1 MPACSRT
8 AGSSPRPL
16 TELMKDKAKKP
27 REIKGR
33 PGARTLK
40 EEGIIVKDWGGRLP
54 VALIYPNSY
63 YLGMSNLGIHAIY
76 KLLNNNL
83 RVVCERVFLDT
94 AEKNAPVA
102 LESGRPLSDFAVLA
116 FSISYELDSFN
127 VVSILKAAGIPL
139 FAADR
144 DESHPLI
151 IAGGP
156 CVTANPM
163 PLAPFFDCF
172 GIGEAEAILPGLVPV
187 LFEGISGPRDILLK
201 ELASLPGVYVPA
213 HPPEKPVL
221 RQYAKNL
228 DDFPVTSVVLTPDT
242 ELGDLFLIEAER
254 GCQRGCRFC
263 LVNTAFA
270 PRRFRAAD
278 GIIRQAWEG
287 LHHRRRIGLIGPAV
301 TDHPRINEILDG
313 LLKLN
318 AEISISSLR
327 IDTLSNEILSA
338 LEKGK
343 AQTITIAPE
352 AGSNRLR
359 EVINK
364 GISEDDILEAADRI
378 AGRRFTQLKLYFVI
392 GLPTE
397 SDDDIEDIVRLTLAI
412 KDRIER
418 RRSNIRLILNV
429 APFVPKA
436 GTPFQWL
443 PMASQETLN
452 RRLAML
458 RSSLPLKGIK
468 LNEESPAWSQ
478 VQGVLSRGD
487 ETIAKVLAD
496 MAEVSL
502 AGWRNAVET
511 HGLDINHYVNQRW
524 DTKEKLPWGFI
535 DSGIKTERLC
545 GELEKALA

>member
-1 MPACSRT
+1 MR
-8 AGSSPRPL
+8 
-16 TELMKDKAKKP
+16 DKGKKP
-27 REIKGR
+27 REVKGR

-40 EEGIIVKDWGGRLP
+40 EDGTIVKDWGGRLP
-54 VALIYPNSY
+54 IALIYPNSY

-94 AEKNAPVA
+94 TEKDVPVA

-116 FSISYELDSFN
+116 FSISYELDYFN
-127 VVSILKAAGIPL
+127 AASILKAANIPL
-139 FAADR
+139 FSADR
-144 DESHPLI
+144 NESYPLV

-172 GIGEAEAILPGLVPV
+172 GIGEAEAILPEMIAV
-187 LFEGISGPRDILLK
+187 LSEGIGGPRDALLK
-201 ELASLPGVYVPA
+201 ALASVPGVYVPVY
-213 HPPEKPVL
+213 PPEKTVA

-228 DDFPVTSVVLTPDT
+228 DDFPVHSVVLTPDT
-242 ELGDLFLIEAER
+242 ELGDLYLIEAER

-270 PRRFRAAD
+270 PMRFREAE
-278 GIIRQAWEG
+278 GIIKQAWEG
-287 LHHRRRIGLIGPAV
+287 LHRRRRIGLIGPAV
-301 TDHPRINEILDG
+301 TDHPQINEILDG

-327 IDTLSNEILSA
+327 IDTLSNEILGA

-359 EVINK
+359 QVINK

-378 AGRRFTQLKLYFVI
+378 AGHRFTQLKLYFII

-397 SDDDIEDIVRLTLAI
+397 TDDDIEDIIKLSMAI
-412 KDRIER
+412 KDNVESRQSNLRI
-418 RRSNIRLILNV
+418 ILNV

-436 GTPFQWL
+436 STPFQWL
-443 PMASQETLN
+443 PMVSQETLN
-452 RRLAML
+452 RRLAIL

-478 VQGVLSRGD
+478 IQGALSRGD
-487 ETIAKVLAD
+487 EKLAKALAD

-502 AGWRNAVET
+502 AGWRNAIET
-511 HGLDINHYVNQRW
+511 HQVDVDYYVHQRW
-524 DTKEKLPWGFI
+524 DTEQKLPWGFI